1 MENLGIDGKLLLAQ
15 LINFILFFIIYK
27 KYIAKPFMAFLKKE
41 KSKEEEKEKN
51 LSNIKR
57 IESEL
62 ESKEAEMRKA
72 AKKEADVLIAKAKE
86 DAERVREGIIESANK
101 EAGAIVEKGKKQ
113 VEEERTLL
121 YKEVKTKAA
130 DLSILMVQKA
140 LGDYL
145 TADAQKKVTEHILTN
160 LSKDSTV
167 NA

>member
-41 KSKEEEKEKN
+41 KSKEEDKEKS
-51 LSNIKR
+51 LSNIKK
-57 IESEL
+57 IEGEL
-62 ESKEAEMRKA
+62 ETKEVEMRKT
-72 AKKEADVLIAKAKE
+72 AKKEADVLITKAKE
-86 DAERVREGIIESANK
+86 DAQRVRVGIIESANK
-101 EAGAIVEKGKKQ
+101 EAAAIVEKGKKQ
-113 VEEERTLL
+113 IEEEKTLL

-130 DLSILMVQKA
+130 DLSMLMVQKA
-140 LGDYL
+140 LGEYL

-160 LSKDSTV
+160 LSKD

>member
-41 KSKEEEKEKN
+41 KSKEEDKDKS
-51 LSNIKR
+51 LSNIKK
-57 IESEL
+57 IEGEL
-62 ESKEAEMRKA
+62 ETKEVEMRKT
-72 AKKEADVLIAKAKE
+72 AKKEADVLITKAKE
-86 DAERVREGIIESANK
+86 DAERVRVGIIESANK
-101 EAGAIVEKGKKQ
+101 EATAIVEKGKKQ
-113 VEEERTLL
+113 IEEEKTLL

-130 DLSILMVQKA
+130 DLSMLMVQKA
-140 LGDYL
+140 LGEYL

-160 LSKDSTV
+160 LSKD